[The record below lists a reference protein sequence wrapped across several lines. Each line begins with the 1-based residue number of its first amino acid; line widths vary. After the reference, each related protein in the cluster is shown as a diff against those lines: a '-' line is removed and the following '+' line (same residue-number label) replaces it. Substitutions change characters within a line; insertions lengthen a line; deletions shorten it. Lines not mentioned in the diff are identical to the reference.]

1 MVPKEKVNVKV
12 QILLLE
18 TDVVLTYYLAHFSCR
33 TNIVWSGQK
42 LSIIIKIYIWIIAP
56 IMWYC
61 AKKNVHD
68 ILSMGALP
76 TCMHTYYIGH
86 IYTEE

>member
-33 TNIVWSGQK
+33 TNIVRSGQK
-42 LSIIIKIYIWIIAP
+42 LSIIIKIYI
-56 IMWYC
+56 
-61 AKKNVHD
+61 
-68 ILSMGALP
+68 
-76 TCMHTYYIGH
+76 
-86 IYTEE
+86 